1 MTPVTKAGLPV
12 AGLFAAVRACAAG
25 GGRLTLAAC
34 SLCTA
39 LAACSLAPPYERPP
53 APAPASYKEAPSAGS
68 TWFPAAPADELDRGP
83 WWQLFGDP
91 VLSGLVDQVDV
102 SNQNVAAAVAA
113 YAQAEALVRQQR
125 AALFPALALAAG
137 ATRTGGGGAQAR
149 SGTSLDLN
157 LNATWEPDIW
167 GALRLAVSGAQASA
181 QASAADLAAARL
193 SAQAAVATNYFA
205 LREADN
211 EIALL
216 TSAVDAYGKALRIT
230 QNQYNVG
237 IAQRTDVLQAQT
249 QLETTQANL
258 IAMQGQRERLE
269 HAIALLVGK
278 APAEFGVAV
287 APWNSNVP
295 SVPLVVP
302 SELLQRRPDI
312 AAAERAVASANAQ
325 IGIQRAAY
333 FPRLGLTASAGGAAA
348 TLAGLVS
355 ASNSVWSLGVTLAQ
369 LVFDAGATA
378 ARVEGAQAAR
388 DAAIARYRQTVL
400 AAFQAV
406 EDQLSTIRSLADQEA
421 NRRAASAD
429 ADRTE
434 QLTLNQYLQGQVPYT
449 TVVTA
454 QVTAFSAR
462 QTLSQ
467 LMSSRQAAAIALIQ
481 AMGGGWHEPGES
493 PRTAQNP

>member
-1 MTPVTKAGLPV
+1 MIRRAV
-12 AGLFAAVRACAAG
+12 AGMLGVAVAALSAC
-25 GGRLTLAAC
+25 T
-34 SLCTA
+34 
-39 LAACSLAPPYERPP
+39 LAPPYERPSTP
-53 APAPASYKEAPSAGS
+53 APAAYKEAPAADS
-68 TWFPAAPADELDRGP
+68 TWFPAAPADELDRGS
-83 WWQLFGDP
+83 WWQIFDDP
-91 VLSGLVDQVDV
+91 VLSGLAEQVEV

-125 AALFPALALAAG
+125 AALFPLLALDAG
-137 ATRTGGGGAQAR
+137 ATRAGGGSQVTANAFHL
-149 SGTSLDLN
+149 T
-157 LNATWEPDIW
+157 LNASWEPDIW
-167 GALRLAVSGAQASA
+167 GQLRLAVTSAQAGAQASA
-181 QASAADLAAARL
+181 ANLAAARL
-193 SAQAAVATNYFA
+193 SAQAALATDYFA

-216 TSAVDAYGKALRIT
+216 RSAVDAYARALRIT
-230 QNQYNVG
+230 QNQYNAA

-258 IAMQGQRERLE
+258 VATVGGRERLE

-278 APAEFGVAV
+278 PPSELTIAV
-287 APWNSNVP
+287 APWNSSVP
-295 SVPLVVP
+295 AVPLVMP

-333 FPRLGLTASAGGAAA
+333 FPNIGLTASAGAAGAS
-348 TLAGLVS
+348 LPRLFS
-355 ASNSVWSLGVTLAQ
+355 ASGNLWAIGLSAAQ

-378 ARVEGAQAAR
+378 AKVEGAEAAR
-388 DAAIARYRQTVL
+388 GVAIANYRQTVL
-400 AAFQAV
+400 SAFQAV
-406 EDQLSTIRSLADQEA
+406 EDQLSAIHSLAEQEA
-421 NRRAASAD
+421 SRRAASAD

-454 QVTAFSAR
+454 QVTALNAR

-481 AMGGGWHEPGES
+481 ALGGGWRAPSATGS
-493 PRTAQNP
+493 AAAR